1 MIATDGEI
9 NAIISAMRLFPE
21 SSKLQEHACVA
32 MRNFMLSAD
41 NADLIRTNAEELGRL
56 MTHAATRFP
65 EKCSDRA
72 NQVLA
77 SL

>member
-21 SSKLQEHACVA
+21 SHKLQEHACVTLC
-32 MRNFMLSAD
+32 NFILSED
-41 NADLIRTNAEELGRL
+41 NADLIRSNGLELRHL
-56 MTHAATRFP
+56 MTYAAARFP
-65 EKCSDRA
+65 EKCSELA
-72 NQVLA
+72 KQVID

>member
-21 SSKLQEHACVA
+21 SHKLQEHACVA
-32 MRNFMLSAD
+32 LRNFMLSED
-41 NADLIRTNAEELGRL
+41 NADLIRSNGSELRHL
-56 MTHAATRFP
+56 MTHAAARFP
-65 EKCSDRA
+65 EKCSERA
-72 NQVLA
+72 NQVID

>member
-21 SSKLQEHACVA
+21 SHELQEHACVA
-32 MRNFMLSAD
+32 LRNFIFSEE
-41 NADLIRTNAEELGRL
+41 NADLIRSNGSELRHL
-56 MTHAATRFP
+56 MTHAAARFP
-65 EKCSDRA
+65 EKCSEL
-72 NQVLA
+72 NKQVID